1 MPCLPNWSIKGP
13 FIYASPTQHILRGLC
28 FEGSGFDAAI
38 FHVWVFFLPLCVPAT
53 IVSLNFG
60 KRLRGAKGESWN
72 KNDPELISAIRM
84 AVTQE
89 ALPFLSEVESLPD
102 LARILADKWPSKSSH
117 VKEAI
122 AYALAYS
129 GDIEG
134 ANTQLEQLLEML
146 DKTVHWQREMAERA
160 TLLKTK
166 LTNFHD
172 AQQQL
177 RIWEMESRSNLKL
190 D

>member
-1 MPCLPNWSIKGP
+1 
-13 FIYASPTQHILRGLC
+13 
-28 FEGSGFDAAI
+28 
-38 FHVWVFFLPLCVPAT
+38 
-53 IVSLNFG
+53 
-60 KRLRGAKGESWN
+60 
-72 KNDPELISAIRM
+72 M